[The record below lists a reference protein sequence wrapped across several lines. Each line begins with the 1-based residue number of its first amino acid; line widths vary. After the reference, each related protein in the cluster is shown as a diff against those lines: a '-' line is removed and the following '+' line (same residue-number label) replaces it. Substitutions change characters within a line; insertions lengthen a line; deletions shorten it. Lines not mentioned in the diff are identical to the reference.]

1 MCARLKIHFSL
12 ECYTIRVSKSKSAF
26 EQINPAMA
34 KSSIPEDQRR
44 FILTRIP
51 SVPFLEALLLMR
63 ADMTQPWR
71 RETLAAR
78 LYVREKVAESLLAE
92 LCAAGMA
99 ERVDTPSGE
108 TYRYRPENE
117 ALRERID
124 CLADLYA
131 THLVEVTLLI
141 HSTLDRKAQQFADAF
156 TWRKDS

>member
-1 MCARLKIHFSL
+1 
-12 ECYTIRVSKSKSAF
+12 
-26 EQINPAMA
+26 MA
-34 KSSIPEDQRR
+34 NSSIPEDLRR

-63 ADMTQPWR
+63 ADTTQPWR

-78 LYVREKVAESLLAE
+78 LYVRDKVAETLLAD

-99 ERVDTPSGE
+99 ERCPDGDTW
-108 TYRYRPENE
+108 RYHPESE

-124 CLADLYA
+124 SLAKMYA